1 MEKMKTF
8 IRAYKKIF
16 LYFLIIIFFVWIAF
30 LLHIDKRIIG
40 FSVVIVGFIT
50 QLFMQIMGLIAL
62 IPVIGP
68 LIVKI
73 VTLPFIIIVNF
84 IGYVVTLFAFKKG
97 YKVEVAKSKMFTSA
111 LLIGI
116 VIGFIVGKL
125 LWKE

>member
-1 MEKMKTF
+1 MGKMKTF
-8 IRAYKKIF
+8 IRAYKKI
-16 LYFLIIIFFVWIAF
+16 LIYFLIVLVCIWIAF
-30 LLHIDKRIIG
+30 LLHIDKKIIG

-50 QLFMQIMGLIAL
+50 HLFMEMMGLIAL

-84 IGYVVTLFAFKKG
+84 IGYIVTLFAFKKG

-116 VIGFIVGKL
+116 VIGFIVGRL
-125 LWKE
+125 L

>member
-16 LYFLIIIFFVWIAF
+16 VYFLIIVCFIWIAF
-30 LLHIDKRIIG
+30 LLGIDKKIIG
-40 FSVVIVGFIT
+40 FSVVIIGFIT
-50 QLFMQIMGLIAL
+50 HLFMEIMGLVAL

-68 LIVKI
+68 LIVRI
-73 VTLPFIIIVNF
+73 VTLPFIIVVNF
-84 IGYVVTLFAFKKG
+84 IGYIVTLFAFKKG

-125 LWKE
+125 L

>member
-84 IGYVVTLFAFKKG
+84 IGYIVTLFAFKKG

-125 LWKE
+125 L

>member
-125 LWKE
+125 L

>member
-1 MEKMKTF
+1 MERAKTF

-16 LYFLIIIFFVWIAF
+16 IYFLIIIFFVWIAF
-30 LLHIDKRIIG
+30 LLHIDKKIIG

-50 QLFMQIMGLIAL
+50 HLFMEIMGLVAL

-68 LIVKI
+68 LIVRI

-84 IGYVVTLFAFKKG
+84 IGYIVTLFAFKKG
-97 YKVEVAKSKMFTSA
+97 YKVEVAKSKMFTTA

-125 LWKE
+125 L

>member
-1 MEKMKTF
+1 MEKLKTF

-125 LWKE
+125 L

>member
-1 MEKMKTF
+1 EKMKTF

-84 IGYVVTLFAFKKG
+84 IGYIVTLFAFKKG

-125 LWKE
+125 L